1 VAAVP
6 PGPWRQAATLRYTA
20 EAMDRRLS
28 LTLLGIFVA
37 AVLIDVVVDIAIE
50 SLGASHL
57 IAFVI
62 TLAIVVPFLIL
73 TLSKLAK
80 V

>member
-1 VAAVP
+1 M
-6 PGPWRQAATLRYTA
+6 LRYPVD
-20 EAMDRRLS
+20 AMDRRLS

-37 AVLIDVVVDIAIE
+37 AVLIDVGVDLAIE

-57 IAFVI
+57 LAFAI
-62 TLAIVVPFLIL
+62 TLVIVVPLVIL